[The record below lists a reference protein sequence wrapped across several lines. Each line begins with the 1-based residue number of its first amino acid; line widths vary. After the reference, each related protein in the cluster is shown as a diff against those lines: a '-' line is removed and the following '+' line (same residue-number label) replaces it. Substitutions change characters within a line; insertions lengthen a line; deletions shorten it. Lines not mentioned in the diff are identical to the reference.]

1 MDSRGYQARLLV
13 NDAVWQQAPATASR
27 QARITPCHEVMTD
40 LPARWQESQIGN
52 DAHPLSIGIEK
63 IGIHKGW
70 QPIQGDLIGFSG
82 IPFNK
87 DLLIIKSTTLIKT
100 PHVSA

>member
-1 MDSRGYQARLLV
+1 MDGRRHQAWLLV
-13 NDAVWQQAPATASR
+13 NDSIRQQAPTTGSR